1 MKESNV
7 TISRALIVVAL
18 SFVYLNVFADANTAS
33 EESVKQLLDITEAR
47 RTVDK
52 MADDLT
58 ASVASGT
65 QTLVAQAL
73 GNQPPNQEQQK
84 IFDSMQVK
92 IIELIRG
99 EYTWSKFEPVYTNI
113 YRASFTQSE
122 IDGMLAFYKTPAG
135 QAVIKKMP
143 GIAQATVAA
152 IGSRAQPVTSQI
164 KKIEE
169 DAITEARAQGPK
181 N

>member
-1 MKESNV
+1 
-7 TISRALIVVAL
+7 
-18 SFVYLNVFADANTAS
+18 
-33 EESVKQLLDITEAR
+33 
-47 RTVDK
+47 
-52 MADDLT
+52 
-58 ASVASGT
+58 
-65 QTLVAQAL
+65 
-73 GNQPPNQEQQK
+73 
-84 IFDSMQVK
+84 
-92 IIELIRG
+92 
-99 EYTWSKFEPVYTNI
+99 
-113 YRASFTQSE
+113 
-122 IDGMLAFYKTPAG
+122 MLAFYKTPAG